1 MKIVLGGPPHS
12 GKSCLREGLKQA
24 IMAIPKSPYPYVI
37 TACPDGEGSW
47 HYEAVTNDPENA
59 RALKE
64 DYKGKFTDDFVKRV
78 SDSVKACELP
88 LTLIDIGGKISK
100 ENEIICAE
108 ATHIILLAGDLKT
121 LPEWRKFSKQL
132 DIQII
137 AEIHSDYEGIVDKE
151 LTFCENSGICEGS
164 IHYLKRGDKSIQ
176 ERSTIKQLAQ
186 LLVNMEEKKNWRI
199 KDMTTF
205 YIDVVTN
212 DELKIGFGRPAQNNE
227 MVKDAEQR
235 LDHLIKIGNIAGGD
249 IIKINGPA
257 SLPVA
262 MVLAHKLGHLY
273 QAVACYDPKLAKY
286 VVTIAHGDVYSVGD
300 LIE

>member
-37 TACPDGEGSW
+37 TACPDGEGCW

-64 DYKGKFTDDFVKRV
+64 EYKGKFTDDFVKRV
-78 SDSVKACELP
+78 SDDVKTCELP
-88 LTLIDIGGKISK
+88 LTLIDIGGKLSK
-100 ENEIICAE
+100 ENEIICKH
-108 ATHIILLAGDLKT
+108 ATHIILIAGDMDKLAA
-121 LPEWRKFSKQL
+121 WREFSKQL
-132 DIQII
+132 NIQII
-137 AEIHSDYEGIVDKE
+137 AEIHSDINGKADKE
-151 LTFCENSGICEGS
+151 LKYSKNSVYQGS
-164 IHYLKRGDKSIQ
+164 IHSLKRGDESIQ
-176 ERSTIKQLAQ
+176 ERPTIKQLAQ
-186 LLVNMEEKKNWRI
+186 LLVNMESKIEQAVEN
-199 KDMTTF
+199 MTTF

-212 DELKIGFGRPAQNNE
+212 NELKIGFGRPAQNDE

-235 LDHLIKIGNIAGGD
+235 LEHLIKIGNITGGD

-273 QAVACYDPKLAKY
+273 QAIACYDPKLAKY
-286 VVTIAHGDVYSVGD
+286 VVTIAHGDVYSIGD
-300 LIE
+300 LID